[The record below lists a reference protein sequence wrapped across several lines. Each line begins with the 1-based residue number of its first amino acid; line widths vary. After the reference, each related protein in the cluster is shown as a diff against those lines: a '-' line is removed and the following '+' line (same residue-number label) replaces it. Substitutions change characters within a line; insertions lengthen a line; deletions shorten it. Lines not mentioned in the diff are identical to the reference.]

1 MYDLKSAEKR
11 SSYFIFFILIG
22 AISGSLIGEL
32 LGNNIG
38 ALKFLKSTYT
48 IGMTNPMLIDL
59 KVLAITFGI
68 NFNINIMSIIGIVL
82 AIILYRKY

>member
-1 MYDLKSAEKR
+1 MRSAEKKNP
-11 SSYFIFFILIG
+11 YFIFFIIIG

-32 LGNNIG
+32 LGDNIN
-38 ALKFLKSTYT
+38 ALKFLKNTYT
-48 IGMTNPMLIDL
+48 IGMNTPMLIDL
-59 KVLAITFGI
+59 KVLTVTFGL

>member
-1 MYDLKSAEKR
+1 LKSAEKR
-11 SSYFIFFILIG
+11 NPYFIFFILIG

-32 LGNNIG
+32 LGDNIN
-38 ALKFLKSTYT
+38 ALKFLKNTYT
-48 IGMTNPMLIDL
+48 IGMSSPMLIDF
-59 KVLAITFGI
+59 KVLAVTFGI

>member
-1 MYDLKSAEKR
+1 VYNLKSAERKN
-11 SSYFIFFILIG
+11 SYFVFFIMIG
-22 AISGSLIGEL
+22 AVSGSFIGEL
-32 LGNNIG
+32 LGNNMN

-48 IGMTNPMLIDL
+48 IGMSNPMLIDF
-59 KVLAITFGI
+59 KVLALTFGI

>member
-1 MYDLKSAEKR
+1 LKSTEKR
-11 SSYFIFFILIG
+11 NSYFIFFILIG

-38 ALKFLKSTYT
+38 ALNFLKSTYT
-48 IGMTNPMLIDL
+48 IGMHNPMLIDL
-59 KVLAITFGI
+59 KVLSVTFGI
-68 NFNINIMSIIGIVL
+68 NFNINIMSIVGIVL

>member
-1 MYDLKSAEKR
+1 MKSTEKR
-11 SSYFIFFILIG
+11 NSYFIFFILIG

-32 LGNNIG
+32 IGSNIG
-38 ALKFLKSTYT
+38 ALDFLKSTYT
-48 IGMTNPMLIDL
+48 IGMSNPMLIDL
-59 KVLAITFGI
+59 KVLTITFGI

>member
-1 MYDLKSAEKR
+1 MKSAEKR
-11 SSYFIFFILIG
+11 NPYFIFFILIG

-32 LGNNIG
+32 LGDNIG
-38 ALKFLKSTYT
+38 ALKFLKSTFA
-48 IGMTNPMLIDL
+48 IGMSTPMLIDF

-68 NFNINIMSIIGIVL
+68 NFNINIMSILGIIL

>member
-1 MYDLKSAEKR
+1 MKSTEKR
-11 SSYFIFFILIG
+11 NSYFIFFILIG
-22 AISGSLIGEL
+22 AISGTFIGEL
-32 LGNNIG
+32 LGNNVG
-38 ALKFLKSTYT
+38 VLKFLKSTYT
-48 IGMTNPMLIDL
+48 IGMSNPMLIDL